1 HLRELLRG
9 APADRPLIV
18 EVLQAAPFHP

>member
-1 HLRELLRG
+1 LRELLRG